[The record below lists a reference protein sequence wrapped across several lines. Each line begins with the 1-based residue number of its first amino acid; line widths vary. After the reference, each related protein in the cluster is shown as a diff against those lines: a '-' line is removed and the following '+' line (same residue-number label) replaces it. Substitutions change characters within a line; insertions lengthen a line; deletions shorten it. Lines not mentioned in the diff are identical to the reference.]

1 MKIADTN
8 GISNKL
14 ESVQMPRGIKKSM
27 GTATEMD
34 FTFTTCKP
42 RMHHF
47 AERWD
52 TTVVPPVKHPESNV
66 LVMDGH
72 IGNSKVVD
80 TLIFGGN
87 YSRWFPQVDL
97 SDPDKVMESWNDN
110 YGDVD
115 GLKFR
120 IEDGK
125 LTASVLKGSS
135 TTKQQW
141 GEPPF

>member
-1 MKIADTN
+1 MKIKDTN
-8 GISNKL
+8 GISDQLK
-14 ESVQMPRGIKKSM
+14 SVQMPRGIKKSM
-27 GTATEMD
+27 GTATEAD

-47 AERWD
+47 DARWD
-52 TTVVPPVKHPESNV
+52 TTVVPPVNHPATDV

-72 IGNSKVVD
+72 IGDSKAVD

-87 YSRWFPQVDL
+87 YSRWFPLVDL
-97 SDPDKVMESWNDN
+97 SSPDSVVQTWNKN

-115 GLKFR
+115 GIKFK

-125 LTASVLKGSS
+125 LTATFIHILPA
-135 TTKQQW
+135 TKPQW
-141 GEPPF
+141 GEPLF

>member
-8 GISNKL
+8 GISDKL

-34 FTFTTCKP
+34 FTFVSCKP

-47 AERWD
+47 DARWD
-52 TTVVPPVKHPESNV
+52 TSVVPPVQHPESNV

-72 IGNSKVVD
+72 IGNSPVVD

-87 YSRWFPQVDL
+87 YSRWFPKVDL
-97 SDPDKVMESWNDN
+97 STPDKVMETWNNN
-110 YGDVD
+110 YDDVD
-115 GLKFR
+115 GIRFK
-120 IEDGK
+120 IVDGK
-125 LTASVLKGSS
+125 LTATAITTSS
-135 TTKQQW
+135 TAK
-141 GEPPF
+141 

>member
-1 MKIADTN
+1 MRIDN
-8 GISNKL
+8 VDGISEHL
-14 ESVQMPRGIKKSM
+14 ESIQMPRGIKKSM

-47 AERWD
+47 DGHWD
-52 TTVVPPVKHPESNV
+52 TTSVPPKEYKPSDV

-72 IGNSKVVD
+72 IGDSKVVD

-87 YSRWFPQVDL
+87 YSRWFPKVDL
-97 SDPDKVMESWNDN
+97 TTPDKVVETWNAN
-110 YGDVD
+110 YDDVD

-125 LTASVLKGSS
+125 LTATAIKVL
-135 TTKQQW
+135 TTTTQQW
-141 GEPPF
+141 GEPLF

>member
-1 MKIADTN
+1 MRIANAD
-8 GISNKL
+8 GISDNL

-27 GTATEMD
+27 GTAVEAD

-47 AERWD
+47 DARWD
-52 TTVVPPVKHPESNV
+52 TTVVPPVQHPESNV

-87 YSRWFPQVDL
+87 YSRWFPLVDL
-97 SDPDKVMESWNDN
+97 TTPESVVQTWNDN
-110 YGDVD
+110 YGNVD
-115 GLKFR
+115 GLRFR
-120 IEDGK
+120 IVDGK
-125 LTASVLKGSS
+125 LTATFIEVSP
-135 TTKQQW
+135 TTK
-141 GEPPF
+141 